1 MNFVTNYVLGETL
14 KFVDLRFL
22 IVNTAEK
29 LNSVFAPVTRAEG
42 LTDHS
47 DWLAPR
53 YFIAKVTADRV
64 SNGKAYRNYTKHSEF
79 EIRDVFE
86 RENIQLT

>member
-29 LNSVFAPVTRAEG
+29 LNSVFAPVTKAEG

-47 DWLAPR
+47 YWLTSR
-53 YFIAKVTADRV
+53 HCIAEITADRV
-64 SNGKAYRNYTKHSEF
+64 SEAKEYRNY
-79 EIRDVFE
+79 V
-86 RENIQLT
+86 